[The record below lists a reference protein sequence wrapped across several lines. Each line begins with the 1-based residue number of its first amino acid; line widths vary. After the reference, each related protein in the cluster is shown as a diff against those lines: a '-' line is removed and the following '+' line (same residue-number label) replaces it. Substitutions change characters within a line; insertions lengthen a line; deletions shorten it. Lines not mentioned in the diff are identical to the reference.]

1 MLVRAHWLLSGSSIF
16 QLVATKYVETREK
29 NSNALHKMVSAA
41 TTFGWLFV
49 YIYTPKFH
57 AHYLWLAESIY
68 TNPR

>member
-16 QLVATKYVETREK
+16 QLVATKNVETREK
-29 NSNALHKMVSAA
+29 KSNALHKMVSAA
-41 TTFGWLFV
+41 ATFGWLFV
-49 YIYTPKFH
+49 YKTPKFH